1 MDSNPCLL
9 PKIRPVSERSIAGPG
24 RTMHVDPMGTP
35 QEVPQNSW
43 ATRVQHFTLFANIS
57 LEDRFRIVNEARERL
72 FSRRQIIYTESD
84 DMQQVVLLTSGSV
97 KVVQSSQNGSAV
109 ILRLCGPGEL
119 VRTPGIIKQARDR
132 STPQALSSGS
142 ALVWDS
148 GVFES
153 LSKQFPSLR
162 LNVAYIL
169 YKQLEDM
176 EDRFR
181 EISTEQVAPR
191 LSRQISRLVEQIGIR
206 SKGSVK
212 IKITR
217 EELAQMIGTSLFTVS
232 RLLSEWDR
240 KRIVTTQREGFSVD
254 DLKALAELID

>member
-1 MDSNPCLL
+1 MDSNPYLL
-9 PKIRPVSERSIAGPG
+9 RKIRPVSERSVTGPG
-24 RTMHVDPMGTP
+24 GTVGVGRMGAP
-35 QEVPQNSW
+35 QGGPQNFW

-57 LEDRFRIVNEARERL
+57 PEDRSLIVNEARERL
-72 FSRRQIIYTESD
+72 FSRGQIIYTEGD
-84 DMQQVVLLTSGSV
+84 DMRQVVLLTSGYA
-97 KVVQSSQNGSAV
+97 KMVQCGQNGSAV
-109 ILRLCGPGEL
+109 IFRLCLPGEL
-119 VRTPGIIKQARDR
+119 VGTPGIFKQARHR
-132 STPQALSSGS
+132 STPQALSSSS

-148 GVFES
+148 SVFES
-153 LSKQFPSLR
+153 LSKQFPFLR

-206 SKGSVK
+206 SKGSVT

-240 KRIVTTQREGFSVD
+240 QGIVTTRREGFSVNN
-254 DLKALAELID
+254 LKALAELID